1 MRRIEAPTSVWDKI
15 KSMEATAEQLQEEL
29 ARMNRSV
36 EQAKQRLTG
45 GFERSEQWEAART
58 ALKDLQDDQRILG
71 GRLGTAQSTLETC
84 KQWIEELPDDTI
96 LELVKVDVDG
106 LDLVR
111 TVTRIKEHKDE
122 IDELSDVPIL
132 KKNYKQ
138 DIAKYVKSLS
148 EPDLEGIGPDEELR
162 VIWGRCSD
170 MPSLLAFLMPD
181 KMIEALTHLAERKA
195 NQHGTPTERKRKIA
209 ELRREIVRLQR
220 IAFALGANAS
230 RLPAQVVLGVQV
242 KRAEKRAA
250 A

>member
-45 GFERSEQWEAART
+45 GFEKSEQWEAART
-58 ALKDLQDDQRILG
+58 ALKDLQDDQRILR

-84 KQWIEELPDDTI
+84 KQWIEELPDNTE
-96 LELVKVDVDG
+96 LELVKVDVNG
-106 LDLVR
+106 LDLITTVR
-111 TVTRIKEHKDE
+111 RIKEHEDE
-122 IDELSDVPIL
+122 IDELRNVPTIAP
-132 KKNYKQ
+132 
-138 DIAKYVKSLS
+138 DIEKRIRRYVKELS
-148 EPDLEGIGPDEELR
+148 EPEMEGLGADEELR
-162 VIWGRCSD
+162 VIWGQCSD
-170 MPSLLAFLMPD
+170 VPALLAFLFPD
-181 KMIEALTHLAERKA
+181 DLTKALMRKA
-195 NQHGTPTERKRKIA
+195 ESMAQPPLPKRKQRIA

-220 IAFALGANAS
+220 IALALGAKAS
-230 RLPAQVVLGVQV
+230 SLPAPVVLGVQI